1 MKKKIISI
9 ITAAVLSLTMLVGC
23 GAKGSSDE
31 SSSGA
36 QEQST
41 SKDKIVYALD
51 TAPTGVFNPLL
62 SSTRYDGN
70 VNSIVYASLMDVDDK
85 GDLKNYLAE
94 DYSISEDQKI
104 ITFKLKSNAK
114 WHDGKPVTAEDM
126 AFTLQSMANGK
137 YTGNN
142 YDDVEK
148 IKGAKAYHE
157 GKSDSIEGI
166 KVEDDTTITIEFEE
180 AYAPA
185 LTNLSTLGII
195 PKHIWSQIPIEN
207 WEKETAALNNPV
219 GCGPYKVTKF
229 ESGQYVEF
237 EAAEDFFEGKPKT
250 SKLIFKVVNPDTIQ
264 AELKSGNIDIASVK
278 DMRKSDI
285 EGLKTEGL
293 KSVEFSD
300 FMFQYMGINLRL
312 PIFQDVKVRQAFMYA
327 IDRNL
332 MVDKLLEGR
341 GEVVNTPM
349 LPNRWGYPKASD
361 IKDYAFNIDTAKNLL
376 KEAGWEDRNND
387 GVVENAAGEKMHL
400 TLKCPVGSKT
410 REQSAVIIQESLK
423 QIGVEIEVLTME
435 FSTLMDEVVSNH
447 EFDLYMMGN
456 TLSLDPDPKPFWHS
470 SAATDEKGVEG
481 YNIVSYKNDKVDEL
495 IEKGLS
501 TLNQEERQGYYEE
514 IGKILNEDVA
524 QVYLFLQKNEMMYN
538 GKLKGYEPSTFNNFN
553 NVHNWVIE

>member
-1 MKKKIISI
+1 MKEKIVSV
-9 ITAAVLSLTMLVGC
+9 ITASVLSLTMLVGC
-23 GAKGSSDE
+23 AAKGNSDE

-36 QEQST
+36 QKQST
-41 SKDKIVYALD
+41 AKDKIVYALD
-51 TAPTGVFNPLL
+51 TAPTGVFNPLI
-62 SSTRYDGN
+62 SSTRYDAN
-70 VNSIVYASLMDVDDK
+70 VNSVVYASLMQVDDK
-85 GDLKNYLAE
+85 GGLKNYLAE
-94 DYSISEDQKI
+94 EYSISEDQKI
-104 ITFKLKSNAK
+104 ITFKLKSKAK

-137 YTGNN
+137 YTGKN

-166 KVEDDTTITIEFEE
+166 KVKDDTTITIEFEE
-180 AYAPA
+180 TYAPA

-207 WEKETAALNNPV
+207 WEKETKVLNAPI

-264 AELKSGNIDIASVK
+264 AELKSGNIDIAGVK

-285 EGLKTEGL
+285 KALNTEGL

-312 PIFQDVKVRQAFMYA
+312 PIFQDVRVRQAFMYA
-327 IDRNL
+327 INRSL

-341 GEVVNTPM
+341 GEVVNAPM
-349 LPNRWGYPKASD
+349 LPTLWGYPKASD
-361 IKDYAFNIDTAKNLL
+361 INDYAFNIDTAKNLL

-387 GVVENAAGEKMHL
+387 GVVENETGEKMHL

-423 QIGVEIEVLTME
+423 QIGVEIEILTME
-435 FSTLMDEVVSNH
+435 FSTLMEEVVSNH

-470 SAATDEKGVEG
+470 SAATDKKGVQG
-481 YNIVSYKNDKVDEL
+481 YNIVSYKNDKVDQL

-514 IGKILNEDVA
+514 IGKILNKDVA
-524 QVYLFLQKNEMMYN
+524 QVYLFLQTNEMMYN

>member
-1 MKKKIISI
+1 MKKKIVSI
-9 ITAAVLSLTMLVGC
+9 ITATVLSLTMLVGC
-23 GAKGSSDE
+23 GAKAGSGE
-31 SSSGA
+31 NSSGE

-41 SKDKIVYALD
+41 AKDKIVYALD
-51 TAPTGVFNPLL
+51 TAPTGVFNPLI

-70 VNSIVYASLMDVDDK
+70 VTSVVYASLMQINDD
-85 GDLKNYLAE
+85 GSLKNYLAE
-94 DYSISEDQKI
+94 DYSISKDQKV
-104 ITFKLKSNAK
+104 ITYKLKSNAK
-114 WHDGKPVTAEDM
+114 WHDGKPVTAEDV

-157 GKSDSIEGI
+157 GTADSIEGI
-166 KVEDDTTITIEFEE
+166 KVQDDITITIEFEE
-180 AYAPA
+180 IYAPA

-195 PKHIWSQIPIEN
+195 PKHIWSEIPIEN
-207 WEKETAALNNPV
+207 WENETSALNNPV
-219 GCGPYKVTKF
+219 GSGPYKLTKF

-237 EAAEDFFEGKPKT
+237 EAAADFFEGTPKT
-250 SKLIFKVVNPDTIQ
+250 SKLIFKVVNPDTVQ
-264 AELKSGNIDIASVK
+264 AEFKSGNIDIANVK

-285 EGLKTEGL
+285 EALKSEGL

-312 PIFQDVKVRQAFMYA
+312 PIFKDVRVRQAFMYA

-341 GEVVNTPM
+341 GEVVNAPM
-349 LPNRWGYPKASD
+349 LPTRWGYPEASD
-361 IKDYAFNIDTAKNLL
+361 IKDYAFNVDTAKNLL

-387 GVVENAAGEKMHL
+387 GVVENAAGEKMQL
-400 TLKCPVGSKT
+400 TLKCPLGSKT

-423 QIGVEIEVLTME
+423 QIGVELEILTME

-470 SAATDEKGVEG
+470 SAATDEKGVQG

-501 TLNQEERQGYYEE
+501 TLNKEERQGYYEE

-553 NVHNWVIE
+553 NIHNWVIE